1 MVLVASLFAVG
12 SIPWCWRSESRLAY
26 NLDVACFRL
35 RRWKETNS
43 TAADNDKIATELH
56 VE

>member
-12 SIPWCWRSESRLAY
+12 SIPWCWRSECRLAY
-26 NLDVACFRL
+26 NLDVACLRL
-35 RRWKETNS
+35 CGWKETNGN
-43 TAADNDKIATELH
+43 AADHDKIATELH